1 MIPTSPESGSL
12 RLYTL
17 PSEHSTPSQL
27 PVQTSL
33 AFTHVLSSI
42 PVGSTASLNRC
53 RPSTSDCNVPNAAA
67 DSTKLLQITTIL
79 KSSALQKLLMELLLL
94 LLLHEEEEE
103 VSTTCTSSIFI
114 GLLFPTNNSLFFLL
128 PMMQKGIIFSLFS
141 SPFFFCCCHGLS
153 PLVFLWKLS
162 QPKTKATQKKQKK
175 QKNKTEESC
184 CNNKTK

>member
-33 AFTHVLSSI
+33 AFTQLLSSI

-94 LLLHEEEEE
+94 LLLLLHEEEEEE

-114 GLLFPTNNSLFFLL
+114 GLLFQTNNSLFFLL

-153 PLVFLWKLS
+153 FH
-162 QPKTKATQKKQKK
+162 
-175 QKNKTEESC
+175 
-184 CNNKTK
+184 